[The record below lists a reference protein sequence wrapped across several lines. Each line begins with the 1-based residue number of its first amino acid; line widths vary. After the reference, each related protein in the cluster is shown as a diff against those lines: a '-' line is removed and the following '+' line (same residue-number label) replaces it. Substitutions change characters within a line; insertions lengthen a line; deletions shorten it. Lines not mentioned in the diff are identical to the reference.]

1 MKGVLNTRYAE
12 ALLRIAFRRGQVQE
26 YSEYLETMCEVFEK
40 DPLLLKMFNN
50 PRIAFAIKEEIIDSL
65 TEVDEYSSYFANFL
79 KILTE
84 HGRTGML
91 PGILREFIVLARSY
105 YDVLTITIETPVEL
119 TDEQISQVRQKCALK
134 FNVNKIREIVIKNE
148 SLIGGMKIIAG
159 NTVLDNSLKKQLDD
173 IDKLMKD

>member
-12 ALLRIAFRRGQVQE
+12 ALLRLAFRKGQVQE

-40 DPLLLKMFNN
+40 DALLLKMFNN
-50 PRIAFAIKEEIIDSL
+50 PRIAFVIKEEIIDSL
-65 TEVDEYSSYFANFL
+65 TTIDDYSSYFANFL
-79 KILTE
+79 KILVQ
-84 HGRTGML
+84 HGRMSML

-119 TDEQISQVRQKCALK
+119 TDEQIEQVKLKCAQR
-134 FNVNKIREIVIKNE
+134 FNVNKVREIVIKNE

-159 NTVLDNSLKKQLDD
+159 NTVIDNSLKKQLDD
-173 IDKLMKD
+173 IDKIMKD